1 MPTNLDIPIS
11 RAMTREVA
19 TLILAGGVGAR
30 LQPLTTTRCKPAI
43 SFAGRYRLI
52 DIAISNAINSGF
64 TEIYILSQ
72 FLASS
77 LTRYLME
84 TYHTHNKGINLEIL
98 VPEESCVQ
106 KVWYEGTADAVRKNL
121 HRFHDHP
128 AEYFIILSGDQL
140 YSMDLQEMLDFA
152 KEKDADLT
160 IATIPVAE
168 KEATR
173 MGVMKIDPTFQIFD
187 FVEKPQE
194 RSQLLEYAIAPDI
207 AKKHNALDDLSF
219 LGSMGIYIFKRKA
232 LFDLLEQGLQTD
244 FGKHLLPQQIKRGK
258 TYAYIF
264 SGYWEDVGTIS
275 SYYNA
280 SLNLTKNHLCLD
292 LYNEKRPIYTQSIAL
307 PSPRI
312 SNTHVLNSIL
322 CDGSIIS
329 AHSITHSM
337 IGMKTFIEE
346 GTIIKDSILI
356 GWHPNSQYTPI
367 HIGKHCSIEKAII
380 DEGAILGDH
389 VTLTNQNNLTSFES
403 SLISIREGIIVVKA
417 GAEIPS
423 HFTL

>member
-1 MPTNLDIPIS
+1 
-11 RAMTREVA
+11 MTKEVA
-19 TLILAGGVGAR
+19 TLILAGGEGAR

-52 DIAISNAINSGF
+52 DIAMSNAINSGF
-64 TEIYILSQ
+64 TEIYVLSQ

-77 LTRYLME
+77 LTHYLME
-84 TYHTHNKGINLEIL
+84 TYSPHIHGLHLEIL
-98 VPEESCVQ
+98 VPEQAGIQ
-106 KVWYEGTADAVRKNL
+106 KIWYEGTADAVRKNL
-121 HRFHDHP
+121 HRFRDHP

-140 YSMDLQEMLDFA
+140 YSMDLKEMLDFA
-152 KEKDADLT
+152 KQKDADLT

-173 MGVMKIDPTFQIFD
+173 MGVMRIDPSFRIFD
-187 FVEKPQE
+187 FAEKPSD
-194 RSQLLEYAIAPDI
+194 RSTLIQYAIAPDI
-207 AKKHNALDDLSF
+207 ATKHNALDDLSF

-232 LFDLLEQGLQTD
+232 LFDLLQENPQSD
-244 FGKHLLPQQIKRGK
+244 FGKHLIPSQIEKGK

-280 SLNLTKNHLCLD
+280 SLNLTKNQLCLD
-292 LYNEKRPIYTQSIAL
+292 LYNEKRPIYTQSILL

-312 SNTHVLNSIL
+312 SNTRVQNSIL
-322 CDGSIIS
+322 CEGSIIN
-329 AHSITHSM
+329 AESITHSM
-337 IGMKTFIEE
+337 IGMKTFVEE
-346 GTIIKDSILI
+346 GTVIKDSILM
-356 GWHPNSQYTPI
+356 GWHPFSNYAPT

-389 VTLTNQNNLTSFES
+389 VTLTNTKNLTSFES
-403 SLISIREGIIVVKA
+403 DAISIRDGIIVVKA
-417 GAEIPS
+417 GAALPS